1 MQKNEKKRYDSKR
14 RLLRKC
20 EYEKKDGNYLYR
32 WTDKRGKRHSF
43 SAATLDELRSKEDQL
58 QVNEHDGL
66 RAETA
71 NATVDDVYRL
81 WVNMKRGLKDNTLQN
96 YKYLYSTFVSPDI
109 GQMKVRNLRKSDI
122 RRFYN
127 RLIEERGL
135 KINTTDSVHTVL
147 HQVLETAVE
156 DGYLRTNV
164 SDNVLKE
171 LKQAHNMGDT
181 HKKALTIPEQN
192 LLEDFL
198 EKDTQYSHWKPIFTV
213 MLGTGMRVGEV
224 TGLRWCDVD
233 LEEGIIDVN
242 HTLVYYNHATNGC
255 YFNIHTPKTASG
267 SRKIPMLESVRKA
280 FLEEQNYQK
289 KNHIQCSS
297 IIDGYTD
304 FIFINRF
311 GKVQHQG
318 TLNKAIRRIIRDCNG
333 RVLEKNPGA
342 EVLLPRFSC
351 HSLRHTFTTRMVE
364 SGVNIKVVQDVLGHK
379 DIATTLDIYT
389 DVTKEL
395 SKREFGNLEEKLKDN
410 RMSVEIENA
419 DEEYLDEK

>member
-1 MQKNEKKRYDSKR
+1 
-14 RLLRKC
+14 
-20 EYEKKDGNYLYR
+20 
-32 WTDKRGKRHSF
+32 
-43 SAATLDELRSKEDQL
+43 
-58 QVNEHDGL
+58 
-66 RAETA
+66 
-71 NATVDDVYRL
+71 
-81 WVNMKRGLKDNTLQN
+81 MKRGLKENTLQN

-198 EKDTQYSHWKPIFTV
+198 AKDTQYSHWKPIFTV
-213 MLGTGMRVGEV
+213 ILGTGMRVGEV

-289 KNHIQCSS
+289 K
-297 IIDGYTD
+297 II
-304 FIFINRF
+304 FS
-311 GKVQHQG
+311 
-318 TLNKAIRRIIRDCNG
+318 A
-333 RVLEKNPGA
+333 
-342 EVLLPRFSC
+342 VLLLMDIQIL
-351 HSLRHTFTTRMVE
+351 SLSIASGKYNTRAPL
-364 SGVNIKVVQDVLGHK
+364 IKRYG
-379 DIATTLDIYT
+379 A
-389 DVTKEL
+389 
-395 SKREFGNLEEKLKDN
+395 
-410 RMSVEIENA
+410 
-419 DEEYLDEK
+419 